1 MLRIMNKVEISIPQE
16 RRKPYGNSDHL
27 LRCCKDDSKNVTEAF
42 PLKVE
47 VECASC
53 ILHRGY
59 LQIIEATKD
68 SSVQFKAMSSLT
80 QLLAK
85 EFKPSATPALLG
97 TKRDRLVKKITGIS
111 DSYAQRKR
119 MSNQKALEML
129 PEVESLILNEKSV
142 ESRFRKA
149 CLCSI
154 VGNIMEFD
162 IPGHT
167 FNYDDINGLIKNAEN
182 DLVIDEISKIFN
194 LTKKA
199 KKIMYLTD
207 NAGEIVFD
215 TLLVRE
221 LKKSGAKVIVGVKG
235 GPVLN
240 DATMKD
246 AKDVR
251 MDEVADDVVTT
262 GTDAVGLIPEE
273 CSKEF
278 LALYNSSDMIVAKG
292 MGHVETLTEFNL
304 NSPHALLFRT
314 KCNPVANFFKVKRD
328 KNVAKLML

>member
-1 MLRIMNKVEISIPQE
+1 MLQRRQQNVAEVFLLKVEI
-16 RRKPYGNSDHL
+16 
-27 LRCCKDDSKNVTEAF
+27 
-42 PLKVE
+42 
-47 VECASC
+47 ECASC

-68 SSVQFKAMSSLT
+68 SSIQFKAMSALT
-80 QLLAK
+80 RLLAK
-85 EFKPSATPALLG
+85 EFKPSATPAILG
-97 TKRDRLVKKITGIS
+97 TKRDRLIKKITGVS
-111 DSYAQRKR
+111 DSYAKRKR

-129 PEVESLILNEKSV
+129 PQVESLILNEKST
-142 ESRFRKA
+142 ESQFRKA

-167 FNYDDINGLIKNAEN
+167 FNYDNMEALIKRAEN

-194 LTKKA
+194 ISKKS

-207 NAGEIVFD
+207 NAGEIAFD

-221 LKKSGAKVIVGVKG
+221 LKKLGAKVIVGVKG

-240 DATMKD
+240 DATIED
-246 AKDVR
+246 AKDVG
-251 MDEVADDVVTT
+251 MNEVADDVITT

-273 CSKEF
+273 CSQEF
-278 LALYNSSDMIVAKG
+278 LALYNSSNMIVAKG

-328 KNVAKLML
+328 KNVAKLIA